1 MHLSKK
7 LSKTHLNS
15 CNFTGGNALITIISL
30 VRLCMHLCLKRHITQ
45 ALFSPIFL
53 NFHILYSFI
62 CSIYRYITHIM
73 HLGRKYRKT
82 HLYSCNFTGGNALI
96 TINSLVRL
104 CMHLWLKRPITQ
116 PLFCPIFLN
125 FHILYSFICSIYRY
139 VTHIMHLGR
148 KYRKT
153 HLYSCNFTGGNSLIT
168 IISLVRLCMH
178 LCLKRHITQ
187 ALFCPIFLNFHILY
201 SFICS
206 IYRYMT

>member
-7 LSKTHLNS
+7 YRKMHLNS
-15 CNFTGGNALITIISL
+15 CNFTGGNALITIISV
-30 VRLCMHLCLKRHITQ
+30 VRLCMHLWLKRPITQ
-45 ALFSPIFL
+45 PLFCPIFL

-82 HLYSCNFTGGNALI
+82 HLYSCNFSGGNA
-96 TINSLVRL
+96 
-104 CMHLWLKRPITQ
+104 
-116 PLFCPIFLN
+116 
-125 FHILYSFICSIYRY
+125 
-139 VTHIMHLGR
+139 
-148 KYRKT
+148 
-153 HLYSCNFTGGNSLIT
+153 LIT

-178 LCLKRHITQ
+178 LCIKGHITQ

-206 IYRYMT
+206 IYRYITHITHLGRKYRKTHLYSCNFTGGNALITIISLVRVACTYG